1 MSSITIQVPKEL
13 AVRLRPYRKKLP
25 EILELGLAQV
35 ESQAESKADLRER
48 TLRVLESTGLIRP
61 LTLSRYI
68 ERPQRPRRTPLK
80 IPGKPLSEI
89 IIEQRGKL

>member
-25 EILELGLAQV
+25 EILELGLAQ
-35 ESQAESKADLRER
+35 AESRTESTADLRER
-48 TLRVLESTGLIRP
+48 TLRALESTGIVRLP
-61 LTLSRYI
+61 N
-68 ERPQRPRRTPLK
+68 PQLGTQQRHPPLK

-89 IIEQRGKL
+89 IIEQRGRL